1 MLLYVRNREQ
11 AEQTTDGKGWVGEV
25 EKRLTRKKMLKKK
38 EESYLGSREVVHVG
52 AGHLHSSTATTCR

>member
-1 MLLYVRNREQ
+1 MER
-11 AEQTTDGKGWVGEV
+11 GGWVGEV
-25 EKRLTRKKMLKKK
+25 EKRLKRKKMLKK